1 MSVRKENPQF
11 VRGQSSDTEQ
21 REMFES
27 MRKRLAAYRTLNEE
41 IDNEIERLDRMKD
54 RASSVRSPNLS
65 GMPKAPSTVYDR
77 MADMVARVCDLENE
91 IKDLVMERDEER
103 KAIEALVK
111 RLDKA
116 GERAVIRSR
125 YLDLEEWEDVQFV
138 LFGSKTDF
146 DDRYDDYKQRMFRW
160 HRSAISNLAQLSQ

>member
-1 MSVRKENPQF
+1 MRKENPQL
-11 VRGQSSDTEQ
+11 VRGQSEDTEQ
-21 REMFES
+21 KEMFDS

-41 IDNEIERLDRMKD
+41 IDNEIERLDRMQD
-54 RASSVRSPNLS
+54 RASSVSSPNLS
-65 GMPKAPSTVYDR
+65 GMPKAPSPVYDR
-77 MADMVARVCDLENE
+77 MAEMVARIVDLRTE
-91 IKDLVMERDEER
+91 IEDLIRERDEER

-138 LFGSKTDF
+138 LFGNKADF

-160 HRSAISNLAQLSQ
+160 HRSAITNLASLSQ

>member
-1 MSVRKENPQF
+1 MRKENPQC
-11 VRGQSSDTEQ
+11 VRGQFSDIEQ
-21 REMFES
+21 REMFGS
-27 MRKRLAAYRTLNEE
+27 MRKRLADYRTLNEE
-41 IDNEIERLDRMKD
+41 IDNEIERLERMKE
-54 RASSVRSPNLS
+54 RASSVSSSNLS
-65 GMPKAPSTVYDR
+65 GMPKAPSPVYDR
-77 MADMVARVCDLENE
+77 MADMVTRIIDLENE
-91 IKDLVMERDEER
+91 IKDLVRERDEER

-146 DDRYDDYKQRMFRW
+146 DDKYDDYKQRMFRW
-160 HRSAISNLAQLSQ
+160 HRSAIYKMAQA